1 MRSIRRGALVAA
13 VMAIA
18 LVAVPQASAA
28 RASKAP
34 TSVERTQRMTQAA
47 AKRYIARDM
56 KQSARRYWRFGHDK
70 KIYNCKNLS
79 PIRVRCKV
87 SWYYKEKLYIHGSA
101 TAYYKPND
109 PEHVYLRRSLKI
121 ENI

>member
-1 MRSIRRGALVAA
+1 MRSIRRGALVAVVVA
-13 VMAIA
+13 VA
-18 LVAVPQASAA
+18 LVAVPQASVAQSA
-28 RASKAP
+28 KAP
-34 TSVERTQRMTQAA
+34 TSVERTQRMTQKDAKSYIA
-47 AKRYIARDM
+47 RYMKQIAKRY
-56 KQSARRYWRFGHDK
+56 WRLGHDK

-87 SWYYKEKLYIHGSA
+87 SWYYKEKLYVHGSG

-109 PEHVYLRRSLKI
+109 PEHVYLRRSLKV